1 MDDLS
6 ELILFSSLL
15 VVLLTISGILSGS
28 ETALFS
34 IRSYRKNISQKVK
47 EMIDSS
53 RMMLVSILVGN
64 TFVNIAIATIGAIF
78 VVKFSKSENYSI
90 ILLTEILVVSGVIL
104 IFGEIIPKSIAFRRP
119 ESFISL
125 CYRPLR
131 FFTLIVYPISA
142 IINKFTDV
150 MIRDRSETLFET
162 SEELKILT
170 EISEEE
176 GVLES
181 DESDIIQSIIDFK
194 EKMVRE
200 IMTPRVNM
208 VSISSTSSI
217 DDLMDLINSRRFS
230 KIPIYSENIDN
241 IVGIV
246 YAKDILP
253 YLIGSRPK
261 IDLVSLS
268 REVFFV
274 PEAKKVQELLNDF
287 KIKKTNIAIVVD
299 EWGGTSGLITLED
312 SVEEITGEIQDSY
325 DDEPILV
332 HRQKDGTF
340 VVDGQVGVYDLEEF
354 TGIEFDFPDDRDYDT
369 LAGLLLDHI
378 GDIPKIGEHIVYG
391 GRKFTVRHIDGNR
404 IDRIHISDILKEV
417 NQDD

>member
-1 MDDLS
+1 MS
-6 ELILFSSLL
+6 ELILFSSIL

-47 EMIDSS
+47 NMIDSS

-78 VVKFSKSENYSI
+78 VVQFSKSENYSI
-90 ILLTEILVVSGVIL
+90 ILLTEIFVVSGVIL
-104 IFGEIIPKSIAFRRP
+104 IFGEIIPKSIAFHRP

-181 DESDIIQSIIDFK
+181 DE
-194 EKMVRE
+194 
-200 IMTPRVNM
+200 
-208 VSISSTSSI
+208 
-217 DDLMDLINSRRFS
+217 
-230 KIPIYSENIDN
+230 
-241 IVGIV
+241 
-246 YAKDILP
+246 
-253 YLIGSRPK
+253 
-261 IDLVSLS
+261 
-268 REVFFV
+268 
-274 PEAKKVQELLNDF
+274 
-287 KIKKTNIAIVVD
+287 
-299 EWGGTSGLITLED
+299 
-312 SVEEITGEIQDSY
+312 
-325 DDEPILV
+325 
-332 HRQKDGTF
+332 
-340 VVDGQVGVYDLEEF
+340 
-354 TGIEFDFPDDRDYDT
+354 
-369 LAGLLLDHI
+369 
-378 GDIPKIGEHIVYG
+378 
-391 GRKFTVRHIDGNR
+391 
-404 IDRIHISDILKEV
+404 
-417 NQDD
+417 

>member
-1 MDDLS
+1 
-6 ELILFSSLL
+6 
-15 VVLLTISGILSGS
+15 
-28 ETALFS
+28 
-34 IRSYRKNISQKVK
+34 
-47 EMIDSS
+47 
-53 RMMLVSILVGN
+53 
-64 TFVNIAIATIGAIF
+64 
-78 VVKFSKSENYSI
+78 
-90 ILLTEILVVSGVIL
+90 
-104 IFGEIIPKSIAFRRP
+104 
-119 ESFISL
+119 
-125 CYRPLR
+125 
-131 FFTLIVYPISA
+131 
-142 IINKFTDV
+142 

-200 IMTPRVNM
+200 IMTPRLNM

-230 KIPIYSENIDN
+230 KIPIYSESIDN
-241 IVGIV
+241 IVGII
-246 YAKDILP
+246 YANDILP
-253 YLIGSRPK
+253 YLVGSRPK
-261 IDLVSLS
+261 IDLASLS

-274 PEAKKVQELLNDF
+274 PETKKVQELLNDF
-287 KIKKTNIAIVVD
+287 KLKKTNIAIVVD

-325 DDEPILV
+325 DDEPVLV

-354 TGIEFDFPDDRDYDT
+354 TGIEFYFPDDRDYDT

-378 GDIPKIGEHIVYG
+378 GDIPKV
-391 GRKFTVRHIDGNR
+391 
-404 IDRIHISDILKEV
+404 
-417 NQDD
+417 

>member
-1 MDDLS
+1 MGDLS
-6 ELILFSSLL
+6 ELILFSLLL
-15 VVLLTISGILSGS
+15 VFLLTISGILSGS

-47 EMIDSS
+47 AMIDSS

-78 VVKFSKSENYSI
+78 VVQFSKSENYSI
-90 ILLTEILVVSGVIL
+90 ILLTEILVVSVVIL

-230 KIPIYSENIDN
+230 KIPIYSESIDN
-241 IVGIV
+241 IVGII

-253 YLIGSRPK
+253 YLVGSRPK
-261 IDLVSLS
+261 IDLASLS

-274 PEAKKVQELLNDF
+274 PETKKVQELLNDF
-287 KIKKTNIAIVVD
+287 KLKKTNIAIVVD

-340 VVDGQVGVYDLEEF
+340 VVDGQIGVYDLEEF
-354 TGIEFDFPDDRDYDT
+354 TEIEFDFPNDRDYDT

-378 GDIPKIGEHIVYG
+378 GDIPKVGEYIVYG

-404 IDRIHISDILKEV
+404 IDRIHISDILEEV